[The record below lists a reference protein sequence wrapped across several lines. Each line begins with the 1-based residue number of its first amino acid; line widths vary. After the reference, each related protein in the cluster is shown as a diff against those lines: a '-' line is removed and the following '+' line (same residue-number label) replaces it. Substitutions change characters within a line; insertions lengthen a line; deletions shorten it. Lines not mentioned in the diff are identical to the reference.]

1 MGQRYCKFCFVLIC
15 FLTSLASVQAA
26 DIRLTPELATRLA
39 PLKPIFG
46 PPLPSDYVSSSSLE
60 GAGTGQAII
69 TIDGIIEKG
78 DAAKLENMLTSGE
91 PYYKALVFNSI
102 GGSFLEGI
110 RIGEMLQNNL
120 SSQDPSLAG
129 VYVLKGQQCLSACA
143 LAFSMASIPKTPNGD
158 YGPDT
163 RYVEYGAKLGFH
175 MGVLPENLLAQ
186 KAQVQEIMNLT
197 YDVVAAYTKL
207 IKGNLNP
214 EILLEEALKHR
225 TADSFFYLSG
235 GVRTYNMGF
244 TPVTASILAEPA
256 YDYAMSLANISDICQ
271 SFIVAA
277 PIRKTLVTYGYMYVG
292 DFIGLDQNA
301 PISDLFKQ
309 LNSDNFALTTDT
321 GEMCYVSRYKD
332 RQLLIEARE
341 SGHRAN
347 CISSNA
353 NDTRLPTWC
362 ATSYQA
368 KSRLTVGMLSDVYK
382 CVDNQ
387 LVTQFI
393 YWGNDADVSSDVSSA
408 PAQDSN
414 GWKRTISREVNARSE
429 PSLDGAIKTKLQQG
443 SEVQVIGC
451 RITGGSQG
459 VWYQVNSRSG
469 PAWISARFVREI
481 PIFMRPF
488 Q

>member
-1 MGQRYCKFCFVLIC
+1 MGQLYCKFCFVLIC
-15 FLTSLASVQAA
+15 FLTTLASVQAA
-26 DIRLTPELATRLA
+26 DIRLAPELASRLA

-60 GAGTGQAII
+60 GAGTSQAII
-69 TIDGIIEKG
+69 SIDGIIEKG
-78 DAAKLENMLTSGE
+78 DAAKLEQMLTSGE

-110 RIGEMLQNNL
+110 RIGEMLQENL
-120 SSQDPSLAG
+120 STQDPSLAG

-214 EILLEEALKHR
+214 EILLEESLKHR
-225 TADSFFYLSG
+225 TADSFFYLNG

-292 DFIGLDQNA
+292 DFIGLDENA
-301 PISDLFKQ
+301 PLTDLFKQ

-321 GEMCYVSRYKD
+321 GEMCYISRHED

-341 SGHRAN
+341 SGQRAD
-347 CISSNA
+347 CITGSN
-353 NDTRLPTWC
+353 NPRPPTWC
-362 ATSYQA
+362 ATNYKA
-368 KSRLTVGMLSDVYK
+368 KGRLTVGMLSDVYK
-382 CVDNQ
+382 CVDDR
-387 LVTQFI
+387 LVTEFI
-393 YWGNDADVSSDVSSA
+393 YWGNDASVSSDASSDPA
-408 PAQDSN
+408 PDLG

-429 PSLDGAIKTKLQQG
+429 PSLDGAIKTKLPKG
-443 SEVQVIGC
+443 AEVQVVGC
-451 RITGGSQG
+451 RITGGSQS
-459 VWYQVNSRSG
+459 VWYQVDTNIGS
-469 PAWISARFVREI
+469 AWISSRFVRET
-481 PIFMRPF
+481 PIFMRPY